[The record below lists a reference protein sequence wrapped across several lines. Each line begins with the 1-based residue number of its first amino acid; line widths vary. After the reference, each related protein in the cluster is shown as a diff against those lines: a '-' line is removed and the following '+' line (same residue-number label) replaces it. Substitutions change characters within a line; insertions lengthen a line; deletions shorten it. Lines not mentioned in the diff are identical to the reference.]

1 MLPRCPSRSV
11 DPVDPGDTEELV
23 PVQHEEKH
31 QNCGRYWVVFK
42 GPESILMAYLSI

>member
-23 PVQHEEKH
+23 SVQHGEKH
-31 QNCGRYWVVFK
+31 LNCGRYYVVFK
-42 GPESILMAYLSI
+42 GNESILMAYLSL